1 MRIRIDKARRRLSLW
16 QGRKCL
22 YHCPVQLG
30 RCPVGPKS
38 REGDGRTPEGAYR
51 VCSRNPQSK
60 FYRALG
66 LSYPGEI
73 DARAAFRAGQID
85 QGTLHA
91 IEAAARRRAR
101 PPWDTPLGG
110 WIMIHGQPSDGRPV
124 AGDWTA
130 GCVAVSDADM
140 AWLFAHVARGTR
152 VIIRP

>member
-38 REGDGRTPEGAYR
+38 REGDGRMPEGAYR
-51 VCSRNPQSK
+51 ICSRNPQSR
-60 FYRALG
+60 FFRALG

-130 GCVAVSDADM
+130 GCIALSDQDAEK
-140 AWLFAHVARGTR
+140 LYELVPLGTR
-152 VIIRP
+152 VAIGK